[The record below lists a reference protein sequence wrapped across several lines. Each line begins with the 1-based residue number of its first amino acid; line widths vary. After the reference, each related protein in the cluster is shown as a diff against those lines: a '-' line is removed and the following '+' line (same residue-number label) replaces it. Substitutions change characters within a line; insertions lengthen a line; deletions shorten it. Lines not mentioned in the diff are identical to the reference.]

1 MRLRKILNLQR
12 EFTLFIAAYDFSSTD
27 LSSNSELNKFCSRLF
42 PAVGLDGQKQQ
53 TFSEMRMV
61 GDLAVSLQGVEE
73 QRDSTRLNMI
83 ILCVAVIAVGD
94 FTYALAQDIV
104 LESLSYWVRPLL
116 LASAMLLGTF
126 ALLKLLVRRK

>member
-1 MRLRKILNLQR
+1 
-12 EFTLFIAAYDFSSTD
+12 
-27 LSSNSELNKFCSRLF
+27 
-42 PAVGLDGQKQQ
+42 
-53 TFSEMRMV
+53 MV

-126 ALLKLLVRRK
+126 ALLKLLVGENDFQVHTGRL

>member
-1 MRLRKILNLQR
+1 
-12 EFTLFIAAYDFSSTD
+12 
-27 LSSNSELNKFCSRLF
+27 
-42 PAVGLDGQKQQ
+42 
-53 TFSEMRMV
+53 MRMV

-73 QRDSTRLNMI
+73 QRDSTRLNLI

-104 LESLSYWVRPLL
+104 WESLSYWVRPLAL
-116 LASAMLLGTF
+116 TLAMLLGTF